1 MFFWDIAGQREFD
14 FMRPTFYKG
23 SKAAIIVF
31 SHTDEESFKN
41 ILEWH
46 EDIKNH
52 VGNLPIVLFGNKI
65 DLVEDD
71 DDEKIQEIVKERS
84 FLGYFKTSAKTGS
97 GVYEAFQAIIKNLYN
112 KYKEA

>member
-1 MFFWDIAGQREFD
+1 
-14 FMRPTFYKG
+14 K
-23 SKAAIIVF
+23 S
-31 SHTDEESFKN
+31 
-41 ILEWH
+41 
-46 EDIKNH
+46 H
-52 VGNLPIVLFGNKI
+52 VGDLPIVLFGNKI

-84 FLGYFKTSAKTGS
+84 FLGYYKTSAKTGS